1 MQDSTLSAAPHG
13 PFTDCGG
20 CQGVPQGSGKTRPAS
35 ANICLAVS
43 KPATSC
49 YGRFLEPASPEKA
62 IDQLGKAA
70 SHYLPTAELDVNFQR
85 FTEIGKYRSP
95 LLKTSLGHRKARQQV
110 SPLRYVTGALMRH
123 RGPETTPRFLKC
135 CSSLKRTLA
144 CRRRP
149 ADRCL
154 TVSKQSRFK

>member
-20 CQGVPQGSGKTRPAS
+20 GQGVPQGSGKTRPVS

-49 YGRFLEPASPEKA
+49 YGRFLEAASPEKA

-70 SHYLPTAELDVNFQR
+70 SHYLPTTELDVNFQR

-95 LLKTSLGHRKARQQV
+95 SLKTALGHRKARQQV
-110 SPLRYVTGALMRH
+110 SSLRYVTGALMRQG
-123 RGPETTPRFLKC
+123 GPEIAPRFRQR
-135 CSSLKRTLA
+135 SSLKRAFA

-149 ADRCL
+149 AAHCL
-154 TVSKQSRFK
+154 TVSERSRFK